1 MSWRPRLALGL
12 LRVLRR
18 GRRDGG
24 GEGEGEYEDEVM
36 EITSGGS
43 GCLALPGGGGSDGG

>member
-1 MSWRPRLALGL
+1 MSWRPFLALGL

-24 GEGEGEYEDEVM
+24 GEGVVEDEDEVM
-36 EITSGGS
+36 DITSGGS
-43 GCLALPGGGGSDGG
+43 GRLALPGG